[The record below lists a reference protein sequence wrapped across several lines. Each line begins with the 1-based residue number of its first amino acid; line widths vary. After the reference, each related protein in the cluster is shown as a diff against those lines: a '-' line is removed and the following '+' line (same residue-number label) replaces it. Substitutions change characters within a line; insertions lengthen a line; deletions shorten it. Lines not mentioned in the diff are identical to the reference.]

1 MNNAF
6 SEKIS
11 LNKNLIIGFQHVLA
25 MCPGTIAV
33 PLIIASALN
42 MDAQNTALLVS
53 ANFFTSGIAILI
65 QVLGL
70 GKHIGSRYPII
81 LGSSFAPLA
90 PMILIGNSYGLPTMF
105 GSIMASA
112 VIIFLLSF
120 FMDKILLLFP
130 PVVVGTFVTLIG
142 ISLAPTAIQDLA
154 GGSHSPDFGSVPN
167 LLLGLAVL
175 ITIILIEKFGKG
187 LFRAMSLLVGIVGGT
202 LIAALFG
209 MVDVAPI
216 AQAEWVRFITPF
228 HFGTPTFE
236 AGPILIMTIFCI
248 INMIQC
254 IGVFSVLDVIAGTS
268 TDNATKNRGIKAQAV
283 SQLIAGAFN
292 SVPSTMF
299 NENASLIDLTKVKS
313 RSVITTAGIM
323 LLFIGIFPK
332 ISALVTIV
340 PKAVL
345 GGATLALFGIIT
357 SSGVS
362 MLSKLNF
369 FENNNFTIVGTS
381 IAVGV
386 GATFAPE
393 IFNQLPQTVSMICSN
408 GLFMVSV
415 TAIFLNLLLNGKK
428 GLNQS

>member
-1 MNNAF
+1 
-6 SEKIS
+6 
-11 LNKNLIIGFQHVLA
+11 
-25 MCPGTIAV
+25 
-33 PLIIASALN
+33 
-42 MDAQNTALLVS
+42 
-53 ANFFTSGIAILI
+53 
-65 QVLGL
+65 
-70 GKHIGSRYPII
+70 
-81 LGSSFAPLA
+81 
-90 PMILIGNSYGLPTMF
+90 
-105 GSIMASA
+105 MASA
-112 VIIFLLSF
+112 VIVFLLSF

-142 ISLAPTAIQDLA
+142 ISLAPTAILDLA
-154 GGSHSPDFGSVPN
+154 GGSYSPDFGSIPN
-167 LLLGLAVL
+167 LLLGFSVL

-202 LIAALFG
+202 LVGALFG
-209 MVDVAPI
+209 MVDVTPI
-216 AQAEWVRFITPF
+216 AQAEWVRLITPF
-228 HFGTPTFE
+228 HFGAPSFE

-268 TDNATKNRGIKAQAV
+268 TDNATKKRGIKAQAV

-299 NENASLIDLTKVKS
+299 NENVSLIDLTKVKS

-393 IFNQLPQTVSMICSN
+393 IFDQLPQTISMICSN
-408 GLFMVSV
+408 GLFMVSF
-415 TAIFLNLLLNGKK
+415 TAICLNLLLNGKK
-428 GLNQS
+428 GLNH